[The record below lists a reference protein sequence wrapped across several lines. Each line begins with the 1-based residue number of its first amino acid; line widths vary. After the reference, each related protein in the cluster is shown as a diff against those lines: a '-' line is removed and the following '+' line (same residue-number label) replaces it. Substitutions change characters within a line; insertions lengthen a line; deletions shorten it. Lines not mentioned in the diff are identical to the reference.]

1 MSQAPA
7 IHTFTDAQELTR
19 AAAGLFLEVGKQ
31 AIAEWS
37 RFLVALS
44 GGSTPKALYSILAS
58 DKYAQQLDWSKVHF
72 LFGDERSVPPTHADS
87 NFAMANAILFS
98 PLHIPSAQIHRMR
111 GEDPPETAAAQYET
125 TLRHLTAAVPGQWPR
140 LDLVLLGMGDDGHTA
155 SLFPGTASLTE
166 QTRWVVPSTSPQGT
180 RARVT
185 LTLGVINHASV
196 VLFLVAGRN
205 KAAVVRRV
213 LEQRPGDPGQ
223 YPAALVRPE
232 TGRLLWY
239 LDRAAASELTATTD
253 D

>member
-31 AIAEWS
+31 AIAERN

-44 GGSTPKALYSILAS
+44 GGSTPKALYSILAN

-125 TLRHLTAAVPGQWPR
+125 TLRHLTTAVPGQWPR

-155 SLFPGTASLTE
+155 SLFPDTASLTE
-166 QTRWVVPSTSPQGT
+166 QTRWVIPSTSPQGT

-213 LEQRPGDPGQ
+213 LEQRPGDPGP
-223 YPAALVRPE
+223 YPAALIRPE

>member
-31 AIAEWS
+31 AIAERN

-44 GGSTPKALYSILAS
+44 GGSTPKALYSILAN
-58 DKYAQQLDWSKVHF
+58 DKYAQQLNWSKVHF

-125 TLRHLTAAVPGQWPR
+125 TLRHLTTAVPGQWPR

-196 VLFLVAGRN
+196 ILFLVAGRN

-213 LEQRPGDPGQ
+213 LEQRPGDPGP
-223 YPAALVRPE
+223 YPAALIRPE

>member
-31 AIAEWS
+31 AIAERN

-44 GGSTPKALYSILAS
+44 GGSTPKALYSILAN

-125 TLRHLTAAVPGQWPR
+125 TLRHLTTAVPGQWPR

-213 LEQRPGDPGQ
+213 LEQRPGDPVP

>member
-31 AIAEWS
+31 AIAERN

-44 GGSTPKALYSILAS
+44 GGSTPKALYSILAN

-125 TLRHLTAAVPGQWPR
+125 TLRHLTTAVPGQWPR

-213 LEQRPGDPGQ
+213 LEQRPGGPGP
-223 YPAALVRPE
+223 YPAALIRPE

>member
-31 AIAEWS
+31 AIAERN

-44 GGSTPKALYSILAS
+44 GGSTPKALYSILAN

-125 TLRHLTAAVPGQWPR
+125 TLRHLTTAVPGQWPR

-196 VLFLVAGRN
+196 VLFLVAGRS

-213 LEQRPGDPGQ
+213 LEQRPGDPGP
-223 YPAALVRPE
+223 YPAALIRPE

>member
-31 AIAEWS
+31 AIAERN

-125 TLRHLTAAVPGQWPR
+125 TLRHLTTAVPGQWPR

-213 LEQRPGDPGQ
+213 LEQRPGDPGP
-223 YPAALVRPE
+223 YPAALIRPE

>member
-31 AIAEWS
+31 AIAERN

-44 GGSTPKALYSILAS
+44 GGSTPKALYSILAN

-125 TLRHLTAAVPGQWPR
+125 TLRHLTTAVPGQWPR

-155 SLFPGTASLTE
+155 SLFPDTASLTE

-196 VLFLVAGRN
+196 ILVLVAGLN
-205 KAAVVRRV
+205 KAAVVRRL
-213 LEQRPGDPGQ
+213 LEQRPGDPGP

-239 LDRAAASELTATTD
+239 LDRAAASALTATTD